1 MASGRWKRPRGS
13 FFSAIQLRTVTDV
26 TALHLGLA
34 QYLGM
39 QNRETNLQELSS
51 AYSQFLNQ
59 TTQATLQELESALQL
74 STIFAI
80 KRTR

>member
-1 MASGRWKRPRGS
+1 
-13 FFSAIQLRTVTDV
+13 
-26 TALHLGLA
+26 
-34 QYLGM
+34 M
-39 QNRETNLQELSS
+39 QNRETNFQELSS